1 MVVVEEREAVAP
13 GIGLSS
19 ATGDS
24 ALPGPALRLCAG
36 SAPLY
41 LVAPQLQEPEL
52 EARVKDIGT
61 IEHVRKLDL
70 VQYVSCAIPA
80 NIILSKCHEL
90 RCITH
95 FRSLSK
101 YSNTQVPHPWC
112 APTSTGHNTCRVR

>member
-24 ALPGPALRLCAG
+24 ALLGPALRLCAG
-36 SAPLY
+36 SAPWPLN

-61 IEHVRKLDL
+61 IEHDSKLDPSLLRL
-70 VQYVSCAIPA
+70 VC
-80 NIILSKCHEL
+80 
-90 RCITH
+90 
-95 FRSLSK
+95 
-101 YSNTQVPHPWC
+101 
-112 APTSTGHNTCRVR
+112 